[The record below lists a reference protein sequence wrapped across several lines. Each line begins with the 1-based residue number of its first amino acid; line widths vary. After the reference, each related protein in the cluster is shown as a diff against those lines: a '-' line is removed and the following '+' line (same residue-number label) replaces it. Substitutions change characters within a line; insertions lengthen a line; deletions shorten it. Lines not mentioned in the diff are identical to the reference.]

1 MTNRSSLA
9 APSRPET
16 ETETD
21 NFLPDSRDGETRMK
35 VEILAK
41 KIVRKNVFLLEIVH
55 FNNIPNYLKYSNCR
69 NPLQTK
75 SPGLWST

>member
-9 APSRPET
+9 AQSRPET